1 MSGPAPRRFEAV
13 VLDLDG
19 TLVDSVGDI
28 ADALDRALREA
39 GLAGF
44 DESAVKRMVGGGSR
58 RLVERALAA
67 TGVGA
72 EPEVVE
78 RVLQAFLAAYRAA
91 PCVRTELYPKARE
104 VLEGFAGQGIRL
116 GICTNKPTDVT
127 EAILSG
133 LGVRR
138 LFGSVIGSAPGVP
151 LKPAPDMLRRTVAE
165 LDVPAAAAIMV
176 GDGAADVGAARA
188 LGVPVVLL
196 AHGYSA
202 TPVAELG
209 ADAVARAFDDLPGV
223 LAALKAQAGRY

>member
-1 MSGPAPRRFEAV
+1 VSGAAPRRFEAV

-28 ADALDRALREA
+28 ADALNRALCEA

-44 DESAVKRMVGGGSR
+44 DESAVKRMVGGGGR

-67 TGVGA
+67 TGAGF
-72 EPEVVE
+72 EPELVE

-104 VLEGFAGQGIRL
+104 VLEAFSGQGIRL
-116 GICTNKPTDVT
+116 GICTNKPADVT

-151 LKPAPDMLRRTVAE
+151 LKPAPDMVRQTLAE
-165 LDVPAAAAIMV
+165 LEVPATAAVMV
-176 GDGAADVGAARA
+176 GDGAADLGAAHA

-202 TPVAELG
+202 TPVSELG
-209 ADAVARAFDDLPGV
+209 ADAVAHGFGDLPGV
-223 LAALKAQAGRY
+223 LAALKVQAGRY